1 MSHKKSSTQV
11 ALGGLSAALC
21 LVIMLGTVLIPF
33 ATYAAPALA
42 GIALIPIALE
52 LGLPVASV
60 TYAAV
65 ALLSLLMVPDREA
78 ALMFIAFFGY
88 YPVLKFKIDRMKL
101 RLLRI
106 LLKLMIFNASIIA
119 GYFVIIYL
127 FGLHYLMDELTG
139 GFGWLLLTV
148 GNLCFPVYELALR
161 NITALYLFRIRKTIF
176 RK

>member
-1 MSHKKSSTQV
+1 
-11 ALGGLSAALC
+11 
-21 LVIMLGTVLIPF
+21 MLGAVLIPF

-52 LGLPVASV
+52 LGLPVAGV
-60 TYAAV
+60 TYTSV

-88 YPVLKFKIDRMKL
+88 YPILKFKLDRMKL

-127 FGLHYLMDELTG
+127 LGLHYLMDELTG

-148 GNLCFPVYELALR
+148 GNLCFPIYELALQ
-161 NITALYLFRIRKTIF
+161 NITALYLFRIRKNIF
-176 RK
+176 RQ

>member
-1 MSHKKSSTQV
+1 MSHKNSTQV

-52 LGLPVASV
+52 LGLPVASI
-60 TYAAV
+60 TYVSV

-88 YPVLKFKIDRMKL
+88 YPILKFKLDRLKFKPL
-101 RLLRI
+101 RLLI
-106 LLKLMIFNASIIA
+106 KLAVFNASILA
-119 GYFVIIYL
+119 GYFVVIYI
-127 FGLHYLMDELTG
+127 FGLYYLMAELTG
-139 GFGWLLLTV
+139 GFGWLLLGV
-148 GNLCFPVYELALR
+148 GNLCFPIYELALR
-161 NITALYLFRIRKTIF
+161 NITALYLFRIRKNIF

>member
-1 MSHKKSSTQV
+1 MSHKNSTQV

-52 LGLPVASV
+52 LGLPVASI
-60 TYAAV
+60 TYVSV

-88 YPVLKFKIDRMKL
+88 YPVLKFKLDRLKFKP
-101 RLLRI
+101 LRI
-106 LLKLMIFNASIIA
+106 LIKLTVFNASILA
-119 GYFVIIYL
+119 GYFVVIYI
-127 FGLHYLMDELTG
+127 FGLYYLMGELTG
-139 GFGWLLLTV
+139 GFGWLLLGV
-148 GNLCFPVYELALR
+148 GNLCFPIYELALR
-161 NITALYLFRIRKTIF
+161 NITALYLFRIRKNIF

>member
-1 MSHKKSSTQV
+1 MSHKSSTQV

-52 LGLPVASV
+52 LGLPVAGI
-60 TYAAV
+60 TYATV

-88 YPVLKFKIDRMKL
+88 YPVLKFKLDRMKFKPL
-101 RLLRI
+101 RVLIKLAVFNTAI
-106 LLKLMIFNASIIA
+106 LA
-119 GYFVIIYL
+119 GYFVIIYI
-127 FGLHYLMDELTG
+127 FGLYYLMDELTG
-139 GFGWLLLTV
+139 GFGWLLLAV
-148 GNLCFPVYELALR
+148 GNLCLPIYEKALK
-161 NITALYLFRIRKTIF
+161 NITALYLFRIRKSIF
-176 RK
+176 RQ

>member
-1 MSHKKSSTQV
+1 MSHKSSTQV

-21 LVIMLGTVLIPF
+21 LVMMLGTVLVPF

-52 LGLPVASV
+52 LGLPVAGI

-88 YPVLKFKIDRMKL
+88 YPILKFKLDRIKF
-101 RLLRI
+101 RLLRM
-106 LLKLMIFNASIIA
+106 LLKLTVFNASILA

-127 FGLHYLMDELTG
+127 FGLHYLMDELTD
-139 GFGWLLLTV
+139 GFGWLLLAV

>member
-1 MSHKKSSTQV
+1 MSHKNSTQV

-42 GIALIPIALE
+42 GIALIPIAIE
-52 LGLPVASV
+52 LGLPVAGI
-60 TYAAV
+60 TYTAV

-88 YPVLKFKIDRMKL
+88 YPVLKFKLDRMKFRPL
-101 RLLRI
+101 RM
-106 LLKLMIFNASIIA
+106 LLKLAVFNTSILA
-119 GYFVIIYL
+119 GYFVVIYI
-127 FGLHYLMDELTG
+127 FGLYYLMDELTG
-139 GFGWLLLTV
+139 GFGWLLLGV
-148 GNLCFPVYELALR
+148 GNLCFPIYELALR
-161 NITALYLFRIRKTIF
+161 NITALYLFRIRKNIF

>member
-1 MSHKKSSTQV
+1 MSHKSSTQV

-21 LVIMLGTVLIPF
+21 LIIMLGTVLIPF

-52 LGLPVASV
+52 LGLPVASI
-60 TYAAV
+60 TYTTV

-88 YPVLKFKIDRMKL
+88 YPILKFKLDRMKL
-101 RLLRI
+101 RPLRI
-106 LLKLMIFNASIIA
+106 LLKLAIFNVAILA
-119 GYFVIIYL
+119 GYFVMIYV
-127 FGLHYLMDELTG
+127 FGLYYLMNELTD
-139 GFGWLLLTV
+139 GFGWLLLVV
-148 GNLCFPVYELALR
+148 GNLCFPIYEKALK
-161 NITALYLFRIRKTIF
+161 NITALYLFRIRKSIF

>member
-21 LVIMLGTVLIPF
+21 LVIMLGAVLIPF

-52 LGLPVASV
+52 LGLPVAGV
-60 TYAAV
+60 TYTSV

-88 YPVLKFKIDRMKL
+88 YPILKFKLDRMKL

-127 FGLHYLMDELTG
+127 LGLHYLMDELTG

-148 GNLCFPVYELALR
+148 GNLCFPIYELALQ
-161 NITALYLFRIRKTIF
+161 NITALYLFRIRKNIF
-176 RK
+176 RQ

>member
-1 MSHKKSSTQV
+1 MSHKSSTQV

-33 ATYAAPALA
+33 ATYAAPAMA

-52 LGLPVASV
+52 LGLPVAGI

-88 YPVLKFKIDRMKL
+88 YPILKFKLDRIKFKL
-101 RLLRI
+101 IRI
-106 LLKLMIFNASIIA
+106 LIKLAIFNASILA
-119 GYFVIIYL
+119 GYFVIIYI
-127 FGLHYLMDELTG
+127 FGLYYLMDELTG
-139 GFGWLLLTV
+139 GFGWLLLAV
-148 GNLCFPVYELALR
+148 GNLCFPLYEKALK
-161 NITALYLFRIRKTIF
+161 NITALYLYRFRKNIF

>member
-1 MSHKKSSTQV
+1 MSHKSSTQV

-21 LVIMLGTVLIPF
+21 LIIMLGTVLIPF

-52 LGLPVASV
+52 LGLPVASI

-88 YPVLKFKIDRMKL
+88 YPVLKFKLDRIKL
-101 RLLRI
+101 KLLRI
-106 LLKLMIFNASIIA
+106 FIKMIVFNTAILA
-119 GYFVIIYL
+119 GYFVIIYV
-127 FGLHYLMDELTG
+127 FGLYYLMNELTG
-139 GFGWLLLTV
+139 GFGWLLLAV
-148 GNLCFPVYELALR
+148 GNLCLPIYE
-161 NITALYLFRIRKTIF
+161 
-176 RK
+176 

>member
-88 YPVLKFKIDRMKL
+88 YPVLKFKLDRMKL

>member
-1 MSHKKSSTQV
+1 MSHKNSTQV

-52 LGLPVASV
+52 LGLPVAGI
-60 TYAAV
+60 TYVAV

-88 YPVLKFKIDRMKL
+88 YPVLKFKLDRLKFK
-101 RLLRI
+101 LLRI
-106 LLKLMIFNASIIA
+106 LLKLAVFNASILA
-119 GYFVIIYL
+119 GYFVVIYI
-127 FGLHYLMDELTG
+127 FGLYYLMDELTG
-139 GFGWLLLTV
+139 GFGWLLLGV
-148 GNLCFPVYELALR
+148 GNLCFPIYELALR
-161 NITALYLFRIRKTIF
+161 NITALYLFRIRKSIF

>member
-1 MSHKKSSTQV
+1 MSHKSSTQV

-21 LVIMLGTVLIPF
+21 LVMMLGTVLVPF

-52 LGLPVASV
+52 LGLPVAGI

-88 YPVLKFKIDRMKL
+88 YPVLKFKLDRIKL
-101 RLLRI
+101 RLLRM
-106 LLKLMIFNASIIA
+106 LLKLTVFNASILA

-127 FGLHYLMDELTG
+127 FGLYYLMDELTD
-139 GFGWLLLTV
+139 GFGWLLLAV

-161 NITALYLFRIRKTIF
+161 NITALYLFRIRKPIF